1 MNEIIRSIWDKAAIA
16 LKDVELG
23 RTENRAR
30 LMEKFAELLI
40 YECVGVLEDEVSRLD
55 TLERPV
61 SAQTLDI
68 AQILIK
74 RHFMVE

>member
-30 LMEKFAELLI
+30 LMEKFSELLI
-40 YECVGVLEDEVSRLD
+40 YECAKVADAAIDHRHGCVSWPSTCIFDYFKVD
-55 TLERPV
+55 TE
-61 SAQTLDI
+61 
-68 AQILIK
+68 
-74 RHFMVE
+74 